1 MALEALDARHAAQIE
16 AGTRGRRSGHSFEA
30 LVAESVNALK
40 MPFERGRK
48 VKGCLTRGNLG
59 EALLNLV
66 LYDLKMSRAGR
77 AGAISAGALATAEA
91 GKPKEVI
98 INGVRVKRCKSD
110 VILILEAGGKSLAK
124 GVSIK
129 QCSNP
134 KPTNAQVYLSTA
146 RAFCEL
152 LRRNGMQVS
161 DRAVEA
167 MRMFC
172 GDAGFRPLDNPSSL
186 KGRRSDPRRW
196 FWEELPPPARAELEQ
211 MFSDHQN
218 LITRLLL
225 QKAYSDDPFA
235 PDYIIHQTCAIKGG
249 EPEFAILTINDFI
262 KLSEKYAGFELSPYS
277 VKKGSYVDPPGVM
290 HLAPRFGVIQ
300 FQKFGPK
307 QNATQLQFNLKA
319 GYFYRPPFSGKKAE
333 VV

>member
-1 MALEALDARHAAQIE
+1 MALEAIDARHAAQIE
-16 AGTRGRRSGHSFEA
+16 AGAKGRRSGHSFEA
-30 LVAESVNALK
+30 LVAGSVNALK
-40 MPFERGRK
+40 WPFQRGPK
-48 VKGCLTRGNLG
+48 ALGYLTRGDLG
-59 EALLNLV
+59 NALLNLV
-66 LYDLKMSRAGR
+66 LYDLKMKGVERA
-77 AGAISAGALATAEA
+77 AAISAGTLATAEA
-91 GKPKEVI
+91 GKVKEVI

-110 VILILEAGGKSLAK
+110 VILILEAGGKMLAK
-124 GVSIK
+124 GVSVK

-146 RAFCEL
+146 KAFCEL
-152 LRRNGMQVS
+152 LRRNGIQVS
-161 DRAVEA
+161 DSAVEA

-172 GDAGFRPLDNPSSL
+172 GDTGFRPLDNPPSL

-196 FWEELPPPARAELEQ
+196 FWEELPQKARGELEQ
-211 MFSDHQN
+211 MFSNHQN

-235 PDYIIHQTCAIKGG
+235 PDYLIHQTCAIQGG
-249 EPEFAILTINDFI
+249 EPEFAIFTIDDFI
-262 KLSEKYAGFELSPYS
+262 KLSKKYAGFELSPYS
-277 VKKGSYVDPPGVM
+277 VKKGSYKDPPGVK

-319 GYFYRPPFSGKKAE
+319 GYFYHFPFRRRKAE
-333 VV
+333 AV